1 MWIRCCLILHN
12 LIIEIEEI
20 LGIASTGNDF
30 YEELTGQKMNEE
42 EEEEEEGEEGQG
54 DETYI
59 GTAGQEFRNTLMAH
73 LLLVLQ

>member
-12 LIIEIEEI
+12 LIIEIEET

-30 YEELTGQKMNEE
+30 YEELTGQRMNQNE

-59 GTAGQEFRNTLMAH
+59 GTAGQEFQIL
-73 LLLVLQ
+73 